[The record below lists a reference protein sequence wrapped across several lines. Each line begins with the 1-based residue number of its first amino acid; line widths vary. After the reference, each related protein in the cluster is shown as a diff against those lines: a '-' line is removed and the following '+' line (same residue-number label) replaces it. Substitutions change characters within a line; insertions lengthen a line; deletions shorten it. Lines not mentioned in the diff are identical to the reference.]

1 MPRAAQRER
10 APPKIP
16 KKPAT
21 SPAMLICIGFFLQ
34 KMKGAC
40 PESKRLCLSI
50 SIIMGKAVVKPF
62 LWARVE
68 KKARFVYNMPME
80 KVPELLAP
88 AGDAEIAKLALRAGA
103 DAVYI
108 GGKWS
113 ARAYAKNATEEELE
127 SLLAYAHIKGKK
139 VYVALNT
146 MLFERELEGA
156 LSYAGFLYDAGA
168 DAVIAADLGFMRLAR
183 REYPALPLHASTQAG
198 VQEAGGAAFF
208 AALGCRRVIAA
219 RETSFAGL
227 REMCAAGVEVEAF
240 CHGAM
245 CSGVSGVC
253 LMSGMIG
260 GRSGNRG
267 RCAQPCRKKYLLGES
282 LAYHLSMKDLCTLG
296 VLRDLMDTGVCAL
309 KIEGRMKSAAYV
321 AGTVDAYRRGMDA
334 VFSGAAFDPEAE
346 AEQLKRLF
354 NRGGFSRGYYPGAGD
369 MTYTLRPDH
378 LGVYVGRVEKV
389 EKGRATVAAKEEV
402 RAGDGLEAGGAG
414 FSVKSVE
421 RRGEKLLL
429 EAPPGVKA
437 GDAVYL
443 RSDSALTW
451 RLAEAFAEEGVPLRM
466 VLAAEAEK
474 ETILTL
480 SARGIQVRVT
490 SAATE
495 PSKKPISA
503 ARVEENLKKTG
514 GTLFY
519 AESCKA
525 ELTGAPFLADSYV
538 NALRREGIRALTEA
552 LSGRR
557 SGGAGRESGENGTD
571 EARLTEGEGTP
582 QVSNDETKPGGDK
595 ENAGKAVQ
603 SAASLVVGEIA
614 GSGAVLPGEGRE
626 GRKSFAATAAGATG
640 GASLT
645 AEQREEFFTDG
656 QESPDAAGFARPS
669 GQDSPDEAKLSRP
682 SEHPRYIAVETDSGK
697 ISGAGGEAKHM
708 SGGTAES
715 RPDEGRSIAAGA
727 AGGAFLTAEQRE
739 EFFTDGQENPE
750 GAGFA
755 RPSGQV
761 PSNAA
766 KMDSR
771 EISGANGEIRHM
783 PGGMAESRPDESRYI
798 AVETDSAKTAR
809 LALEAGADR
818 VYFVYHKESCPGE
831 NIWLALPPYLSAAE
845 GERYEKEYRK
855 GYAGI
860 LAGSPGG
867 LALAQRLRAP
877 CVADYTLNI
886 ANNAAFAAAGAEGY
900 VPSCELSLKDVN
912 ALSGAKELFVYGRQ
926 ALMSFRH
933 CPVKK
938 ELGCGACGGFLKD
951 EAGYAF
957 PLKRRGMG
965 ECLLVL
971 YNSVP
976 MGFTGLKELKG
987 VLGLRLSFLAMEEEE
1002 PGAVIQKYA
1011 KAWKEG
1017 EALCRFS
1024 GFNNGQLYRGVE

>member
-1 MPRAAQRER
+1 
-10 APPKIP
+10 
-16 KKPAT
+16 
-21 SPAMLICIGFFLQ
+21 
-34 KMKGAC
+34 
-40 PESKRLCLSI
+40 
-50 SIIMGKAVVKPF
+50 MGKAVVKPF

-656 QESPDAAGFARPS
+656 QE
-669 GQDSPDEAKLSRP
+669 
-682 SEHPRYIAVETDSGK
+682 
-697 ISGAGGEAKHM
+697 
-708 SGGTAES
+708 
-715 RPDEGRSIAAGA
+715 
-727 AGGAFLTAEQRE
+727 
-739 EFFTDGQENPE
+739 NPE